1 MELVHFCKEMLQSII
16 LDPAEAKIGNESSST
31 FLVSLIFGYCKTLG
45 EQLVD
50 QSFAFLGN
58 ENATNFLF
66 LFVGLLFLIV
76 VMWLLHY
83 TVSFFIK
90 AFTLLLYVACSLVIL
105 VFITRSVLEKGFIAK
120 PTLPQD
126 ELISETAFNMW
137 G

>member
-1 MELVHFCKEMLQSII
+1 MEFVHFCKELFQSTI
-16 LDPAEAKIGNESSST
+16 LDPAEAKIGNESGST

-126 ELISETAFNMW
+126 ELISETAFNLW